1 MAIKME
7 GIKEISNITEIRS
20 IKQVW
25 MEQPDSFPVFLEEN
39 QELFPRIGERQKK
52 ENQALAEEFSKRMQ
66 KKVRQRPKDG
76 LREQWEKE
84 LEKEMEEEAAEFLGR
99 EKIVCLEKRMSREV
113 LEAFKRETKHF
124 IGRVRKFDDTLDGGQ
139 IWQAMRNYLIYAMIV
154 EMQGERQNVRNPILA
169 YSLLYPYTDNYIDDA
184 RISLKEKERYNSMIG
199 KKLRGKEAVPET
211 PLEEKTCM
219 LLDMIME
226 SYEGEAKKRV
236 SETLLHLLQAQKY
249 SIRQLE
255 EGVKEDEVLEISIW
269 KGSTSVL
276 ADYLLAA
283 PDWEGDEEGFYLK
296 LGFILQ
302 LVDDLQD
309 MEEDSKK
316 GSHTWMTEV
325 RGRELEERVNHLL
338 WFTWNIIS
346 GFEPKNPD
354 LKPFV
359 LENCVKIILLSAA
372 ANGKYFTKDY
382 LKALEP
388 YLPFSQEY
396 INKGKKYM

>member
-1 MAIKME
+1 MDGAAGFFSGFSGGKSRIVPQDRGEAKE
-7 GIKEISNITEIRS
+7 GKSGAGRGI
-20 IKQVW
+20 
-25 MEQPDSFPVFLEEN
+25 F
-39 QELFPRIGERQKK
+39 QKD
-52 ENQALAEEFSKRMQ
+52 A

-99 EKIVCLEKRMSREV
+99 EKIVCLENRMSREV

-124 IGRVRKFDDTLDGGQ
+124 IRRVRKFDDTLDGGQ

-372 ANGKYFTKDY
+372 ANGKYLRKIT
-382 LKALEP
+382 LKHWSRICLFP
-388 YLPFSQEY
+388 RS
-396 INKGKKYM
+396 I

>member
-7 GIKEISNITEIRS
+7 GVKEISNITEIRS

-124 IGRVRKFDDTLDGGQ
+124 IRRVRKFDDTLDGGQ

-309 MEEDSKK
+309 MVS
-316 GSHTWMTEV
+316 
-325 RGRELEERVNHLL
+325 R
-338 WFTWNIIS
+338 ICC
-346 GFEPKNPD
+346 P
-354 LKPFV
+354 
-359 LENCVKIILLSAA
+359 
-372 ANGKYFTKDY
+372 
-382 LKALEP
+382 
-388 YLPFSQEY
+388 
-396 INKGKKYM
+396 

>member
-1 MAIKME
+1 M
-7 GIKEISNITEIRS
+7 
-20 IKQVW
+20 
-25 MEQPDSFPVFLEEN
+25 
-39 QELFPRIGERQKK
+39 
-52 ENQALAEEFSKRMQ
+52 
-66 KKVRQRPKDG
+66 
-76 LREQWEKE
+76 
-84 LEKEMEEEAAEFLGR
+84 
-99 EKIVCLEKRMSREV
+99 
-113 LEAFKRETKHF
+113 
-124 IGRVRKFDDTLDGGQ
+124 
-139 IWQAMRNYLIYAMIV
+139 
-154 EMQGERQNVRNPILA
+154 
-169 YSLLYPYTDNYIDDA
+169 
-184 RISLKEKERYNSMIG
+184 
-199 KKLRGKEAVPET
+199 
-211 PLEEKTCM
+211 
-219 LLDMIME
+219 
-226 SYEGEAKKRV
+226 

-396 INKGKKYM
+396 IKKGKKYI